1 MLTVETVGDILE
13 RQGLLTGEQRG
24 RLEREARSLP
34 AAHRN
39 PRTSEQRA
47 LAYELIE
54 RLRFPCADSAS
65 GYLGEHE
72 VAQAIARDAG
82 LPYVRIDPLTL
93 NADLME
99 SKMSRPFAKRQRMLP
114 LDVENGRLR
123 VACAD
128 PYDHEA
134 IDSFRRITG
143 RELEILV
150 ASEPEILRSINEF
163 YGLRHA
169 VRRAEADLTQGV
181 DLGNLEA
188 LVRLKSDSELESS
201 DQHVVNAVEF
211 MLQHAYDTRASDIH
225 IEPKRSASVIRFRID
240 GVLHDIQSIPKVVH
254 DAVVSRIKTMARLD
268 IAERRRPQ
276 DGRVKTQ
283 RAGQEVELRVSSLPV
298 AFGEKLVL
306 RIFDPQVLMQ
316 DLEALGFFP
325 DELAT
330 FRDFIARPYGIVLV
344 TGPTGSGK
352 TTTLYSALK
361 TIFDRQIN
369 LVTIE
374 DPIEMVYEDF
384 NQTAVNVKAGVT
396 FASALRHVLRQDPDV
411 IMIGEIRDAET
422 AQYAIQAALTGHL
435 VFSTLHTNDA
445 PSAVTRLHDLGLER
459 FLVNSTLIGAM
470 AQRLVRK
477 VCPHCTVRRELTAE
491 EIEALRLDGAADR
504 PREVREGT
512 GCSECRGTGYFG
524 RTAIFEILALD
535 AGLKQLIDG
544 GADASTLRRQAIAGG
559 MRTLRQSALRRMAEG
574 TTTPAEVVR
583 VTGV

>member
-1 MLTVETVGDILE
+1 MLTVETVGTILE

-34 AAHRN
+34 AAYRN
-39 PRTSEQRA
+39 PRTGEQHP

-54 RLRFPCADSAS
+54 RLRFPCADSSS

-72 VAQAIARDAG
+72 VARAIAHDAG
-82 LPYVRIDPLTL
+82 LPYVRIDPLRL

-361 TIFDRQIN
+361 TIFDREIN

-384 NQTAVNVKAGVT
+384 NQTAVNVKVGVT

-445 PSAVTRLHDLGLER
+445 TSAVTRLHDLGLEQ
-459 FLVNSTLIGAM
+459 IGRAH
-470 AQRLVRK
+470 V
-477 VCPHCTVRRELTAE
+477 
-491 EIEALRLDGAADR
+491 
-504 PREVREGT
+504 
-512 GCSECRGTGYFG
+512 
-524 RTAIFEILALD
+524 
-535 AGLKQLIDG
+535 
-544 GADASTLRRQAIAGG
+544 
-559 MRTLRQSALRRMAEG
+559 
-574 TTTPAEVVR
+574 
-583 VTGV
+583 

>member
-1 MLTVETVGDILE
+1 MLTVETLGAILE

-34 AAHRN
+34 AAYRN

-72 VAQAIARDAG
+72 VAQAIARDAE

-188 LVRLKSDSELESS
+188 LVRLKSDSELEAS

-225 IEPKRSASVIRFRID
+225 IEPKRSMSVIRFRID

-330 FRDFIARPYGIVLV
+330 FHDFIARPYGIVLV

-361 TIFDRQIN
+361 TIFDREIN

-445 PSAVTRLHDLGLER
+445 PTAVTRLHDLGLER

-477 VCPHCTVRRELTAE
+477 VCPHCAVRRELTAE
-491 EIEALRLDGAADR
+491 EIEALRLDGVSDR

-535 AGLKQLIDG
+535 AGLKQSIDD